1 MKMSI
6 MKMSRSWNSS
16 DHFSCDS
23 VDCAG
28 EAGSGREKGDADG
41 SAKGLTHHCHRSRT
55 EPPQRIWHLSTRQRG
70 HPRTCL
76 TFYLRWQ
83 KRRKQQKAHHSGA
96 SAVWAPSLLLWLSPL
111 ETCQTLEENFHVFKA
126 FNCWVYE

>member
-28 EAGSGREKGDADG
+28 KARSRREKGDADG
-41 SAKGLTHHCHRSRT
+41 SAEGPTTATEAELIYKAKRASSDLPDFLLALAEAPEAAESSSLGGVGSVGTISAALALSSRN
-55 EPPQRIWHLSTRQRG
+55 LSNSG
-70 HPRTCL
+70 
-76 TFYLRWQ
+76 
-83 KRRKQQKAHHSGA
+83 RKFSC
-96 SAVWAPSLLLWLSPL
+96 V
-111 ETCQTLEENFHVFKA
+111 
-126 FNCWVYE
+126 